1 MNTKRGF
8 KQLSNYSDVALAVGI
23 VAIILVMVIPL
34 PPVLLDVLL
43 SLNIGVSLCILLV
56 ATYITQPL
64 QFSVFPSILLV
75 ATLWRLALNISATRL
90 ILLHA
95 YAGRVIEAFGSF
107 VVGGDFV
114 TGLIIFLIIVV
125 IQFVVITNGAQ
136 RVAEVAAR
144 FTLDEMP
151 GKQLSIDADLNAGII
166 STEEAKQRRR
176 DRHRHHYHQHHRRP
190 RHRHPSYAHERFGS
204 PRDLYP
210 PHRG

>member
-1 MNTKRGF
+1 MNIKRRF

-34 PPVLLDVLL
+34 PPVLLDILL

-95 YAGRVIEAFGSF
+95 YAGR
-107 VVGGDFV
+107 
-114 TGLIIFLIIVV
+114 
-125 IQFVVITNGAQ
+125 
-136 RVAEVAAR
+136 
-144 FTLDEMP
+144 MP
-151 GKQLSIDADLNAGII
+151 L
-166 STEEAKQRRR
+166 
-176 DRHRHHYHQHHRRP
+176 
-190 RHRHPSYAHERFGS
+190 
-204 PRDLYP
+204 
-210 PHRG
+210 